1 MSRNREICAACDHPR
16 EAEEVNCKICGNSSW
31 LSKMPTTDTGAL
43 QSINFT
49 IPSVSSLAES
59 GATLPASSTPNPAR
73 EFIFQ
78 EIDVGKIYTGKVVSI
93 TAFGA
98 FMEVIPGKDGLIH
111 ISELAEGLTE
121 NVEDVVKVGEFITA
135 KCLGVDEK
143 GRVKMSRRAWLRDQ
157 IADQFEHTGVPAEAR
172 QAAKSGG
179 MSFATIAV
187 PLVLGGILLWWLN
200 RDSGEQSA
208 SAAPSSISGSN
219 KTEVNQTSKPSN
231 SVESLVYAS
240 KDSSPIAG
248 GETNRNTEGQNFE
261 TFRKSPSGSKD
272 VAIIESPSNAKLII
286 GKWLE
291 RKYVIFYPDGTWA
304 LQRHEEAPIDREG
317 RQWTLSGNKVTRTWP
332 GGSIIERI
340 DSLDRSEMKL
350 SDEVGNVTIYRWV
363 SAIPETKLLS
373 DGKTSDVLNSPV
385 GGGGTVSNQ
394 PVPSGKG
401 ALVPAGAM
409 PQERFPESRLRVLNS
424 VDLEKMSGTDL
435 RYAINEM
442 FARHGAKFDDAEVQ
456 TMFATR
462 PWYRLRPDVSFDRIE
477 QEFSETEKS
486 NLQRLAARRNE
497 LSRTPADAGGFTGRA
512 VINDPDGYTNVRSG
526 PSTTDPVV
534 ARIKDGEVFQTD
546 PKQGAWWRVRTDK
559 GTFGYVHQSRI
570 RLLADQSDYPAG
582 TSSTNPGERYPATR
596 VRPLTE
602 SEILQL
608 NSDALRYAINEIFA
622 RHGAD
627 FRSDGVKAQFSQF
640 SWYQPRVGVS
650 FDDIETREFTAVERA
665 NLKLLG
671 QARLRLNPVQPKQ

>member
-1 MSRNREICAACDHPR
+1 MSRTREICAACDHPR
-16 EAEEVNCKICGNSSW
+16 EANEVNCKICGNSSW
-31 LSKMPTTDTGAL
+31 ISNVPTTDTGAL
-43 QSINFT
+43 RSIDFT
-49 IPSVSSLAES
+49 IPSVSSLPKS
-59 GATLPASSTPNPAR
+59 GVTLPTSTTPNPSG
-73 EFIFQ
+73 EFTFQ
-78 EIDVGKIYTGKVVSI
+78 EIEVGKIYTGKVVSI

-111 ISELAEGLTE
+111 VSELAEGLTE
-121 NVEDVVKVGEFITA
+121 NVEDVVKAGEFITA

-143 GRVKMSRRAWLRDQ
+143 GRVKLSRRAWLRDQ
-157 IADQFEHTGVPAEAR
+157 KAEQSEHTVVPAKAR

-179 MSFATIAV
+179 ISFATIAV
-187 PLVLGGILLWWLN
+187 PLVLGGILLWWLT
-200 RDSGEQSA
+200 RDSGEKTGSV
-208 SAAPSSISGSN
+208 PSSISGTN
-219 KTEVNQTSKPSN
+219 NTEVNQTSNSSN
-231 SVESLVYAS
+231 SAESLVDAS
-240 KDSSPIAG
+240 KDAPPVAD
-248 GETNRNTEGQNFE
+248 GETNRNAAVQKFE
-261 TFRKSPSGSKD
+261 TFRKSPSGSND
-272 VAIIESPSNAKLII
+272 LENLESPSNAKLII

-304 LQRHEEAPIDREG
+304 LQRHEEASIDREG

-350 SDEVGNVTIYRWV
+350 SDEAGNVTLYKWV

-373 DGKTSDVLNSPV
+373 DGKTSEVLNSPV
-385 GGGGTVSNQ
+385 GGGGSAVSNQ
-394 PVPSGKG
+394 PEPGGGG
-401 ALVPAGAM
+401 ALMPAGVM

-424 VDLEKMSGTDL
+424 VDLEKMSSTDL

-456 TMFATR
+456 TMFATH
-462 PWYRLRPDVSFDRIE
+462 PWYRPRPDVSLDNIE

-497 LSRTPADAGGFTGRA
+497 LSRTPAGAVGFTGRA

-546 PKQGAWWRVRTDK
+546 PKQGAWWRVRTDA
-559 GTFGYVHQSRI
+559 GTVGYVHQSRI

-582 TSSTNPGERYPATR
+582 TSSTYPGERYPATR
-596 VRPLTE
+596 VRLLTE
-602 SEILQL
+602 SEVMQL

-627 FRSDGVKAQFSQF
+627 FGSDGVKMQFSQF
-640 SWYQPRVGVS
+640 SWYRPRVGVS

-671 QARLRLNPVQPKQ
+671 QARLRLSPVQPTQ